1 MVPAML
7 KIAQKINA
15 PEMIF
20 LCRRINIHVV
30 IITRLLKFL
39 LSMILGGGGWVALFC
54 VAIVKLNSFAN
65 HRGMF
70 QV

>member
-7 KIAQKINA
+7 KIAQKRNA
-15 PEMIF
+15 PEMTS

-39 LSMILGGGGWVALFC
+39 LSMILGGGGVGGVVLCCHSQAE
-54 VAIVKLNSFAN
+54 
-65 HRGMF
+65 
-70 QV
+70 